1 MSNHIHLVVA
11 VANNDTREILK
22 DFKKSTA
29 QEIIRAI
36 RENSSESRKAWN
48 ARSFQPEV
56 RKQQLEHAISVW
68 ASGPSAESAAQSSV
82 HPTKA

>member
-36 RENSSESRKAWN
+36 RENSSESRKAWMLDLFN
-48 ARSFQPEV
+48 R
-56 RKQQLEHAISVW
+56 R
-68 ASGPSAESAAQSSV
+68 
-82 HPTKA
+82 